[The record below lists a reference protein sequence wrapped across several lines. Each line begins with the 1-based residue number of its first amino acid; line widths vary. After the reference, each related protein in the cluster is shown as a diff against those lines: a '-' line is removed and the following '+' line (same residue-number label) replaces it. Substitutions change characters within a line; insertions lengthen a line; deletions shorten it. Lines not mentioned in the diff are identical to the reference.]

1 MNINT
6 DEFSQRGGAVFV
18 LLLRIELWVMIVNL
32 ARFPALLVSALALSA
47 CGSYLP
53 ETQSGNRVQTSYLS
67 LDQRPARGG
76 TASILPT
83 SVAPR
88 TLIGPNTVANVVVEE
103 VSAEDNPDDP
113 SGLIMA
119 GAVGTSAAGY
129 AIGMAGGIALG
140 TAMVL
145 LGPLMLPWALDE
157 ADIAA
162 DQRIIAKSVVGYEF
176 AEKLEKEL
184 IGVLDRTR
192 LKMSAAAPDTY
203 HVTLRID
210 RYGLVQE
217 GIRDVLC
224 FAFEGALKVQDD
236 AQIHYR
242 DTIVWNSAARNEDL
256 PPVRCASLD
265 EMARSA
271 GALTKEILG
280 EATIILSAAAIRRL
294 MGRLR

>member
-1 MNINT
+1 
-6 DEFSQRGGAVFV
+6 
-18 LLLRIELWVMIVNL
+18 
-32 ARFPALLVSALALSA
+32 
-47 CGSYLP
+47 
-53 ETQSGNRVQTSYLS
+53 
-67 LDQRPARGG
+67 
-76 TASILPT
+76 
-83 SVAPR
+83 
-88 TLIGPNTVANVVVEE
+88 
-103 VSAEDNPDDP
+103 
-113 SGLIMA
+113 MA